1 MSEEPYEPKKIPARA
16 LSAFCVGLNQRHGP
30 DFKCTCEIEFNKH
43 TDYALDF
50 NKHTNYTVVIKK
62 CPLCEAAPDLA
73 RYAYALTQRQDLKP
87 DTFDIIMDM
96 MKAHIERLEEAIKE
110 V

>member
-1 MSEEPYEPKKIPARA
+1 MSEEHSEPGKVPAWA
-16 LSAFCVGLNQRHGP
+16 LSAFRVGLDQRHMP

-73 RYAYALTQRQDLKP
+73 RYAHALTQRQDLKP
-87 DTFDIIMDM
+87 DTFDTIMDM
-96 MKAHIERLEEAIKE
+96 MKARIKRLEDEIKE
-110 V
+110 G

>member
-1 MSEEPYEPKKIPARA
+1 MSEEPYEPKKIPAEA
-16 LSAFCVGLNQRHGP
+16 LSAFRVGLDQRHGS
-30 DFKCTCEIEFNKH
+30 DFKCTCRIEAEPLSPMPGQMH
-43 TDYALDF
+43 YRL
-50 NKHTNYTVVIKK
+50 VWLKK

-87 DTFDIIMDM
+87 DTFDIIIDM
-96 MKAHIERLEEAIKE
+96 MKVRIERLEEAIKE

>member
-1 MSEEPYEPKKIPARA
+1 MSEEPYKPKKIPAWA
-16 LSAFCVGLNQRHGP
+16 LSAFRVGLDQRHMP
-30 DFKCTCEIEFNKH
+30 DFKCTCRIETIGTETEDGRPILH
-43 TDYALDF
+43 QI
-50 NKHTNYTVVIKK
+50 TVVR

-87 DTFDIIMDM
+87 DTFDIIIDM
-96 MKAHIERLEEAIKE
+96 MKVRIERLEEAIKE